1 MSDTMTIS
9 VVLST
14 YNGEKYLNEQL
25 ESIRTQS
32 LFADEVII
40 SDDCSSDGTVQV
52 ARNFI
57 EKYHLNNWKLIAN
70 KKNRGWM
77 INFKESLKLACGDFV
92 FPCDQDDIWHEDKL
106 RSMSKVMEDNP
117 QILLLASN
125 YTTFYEEGG
134 KKLVPNHGEER
145 EDKSLVKID
154 FNEQNFFVL
163 RPGCVYCFRREL
175 LKYYDKYAVDD
186 DPHDAFLWRI
196 SELLDGL
203 YVWNYST
210 IDYRRHSSNA
220 TARIRPTRS
229 SKLETVL
236 YYDRILK
243 MLSDFSENENI
254 KDQENKEKIIQ
265 RLTEWNSL
273 RIRVIKRKDI
283 ISLIYW
289 LKLYR
294 YRDCYFSN
302 KSYLADLVLL
312 K

>member
-1 MSDTMTIS
+1 MKTSIVM
-9 VVLST
+9 ST
-14 YNGEKYLNEQL
+14 YNGEKYIVDQL
-25 ESIRTQS
+25 ESIRKQS
-32 LFADEVII
+32 KMPDEVLIF
-40 SDDCSSDGTVQV
+40 DDCSTDQTVEIVTNYIQD
-52 ARNFI
+52 NG
-57 EKYHLNNWKLIAN
+57 LNNWKIKVNHQN
-70 KKNRGWM
+70 KGWRQ
-77 INFKESLKLACGDFV
+77 NFMDGMWLSSGDIV

-106 RSMSKVMEDNP
+106 QSMSEVMEDNP
-117 QILLLASN
+117 HIFLLASN

-134 KKLVPNHGEER
+134 KKLLQNHGEKLN
-145 EDKSLVKID
+145 DKSLVKID

>member
-1 MSDTMTIS
+1 MKIS

-14 YNGEKYLNEQL
+14 YNGEKYLLEQL
-25 ESIRTQS
+25 ESIRKQTLQ
-32 LFADEVII
+32 ANEVII
-40 SDDCSSDGTVQV
+40 SDDCSSDNTVQLV
-52 ARNFI
+52 QEFI
-57 EKYHLNNWKLIAN
+57 NKYSLKNWKLIAN
-70 KKNRGWM
+70 RVNRGWM
-77 INFKESLKLACGDFV
+77 VNFKETLKLASGDLI

-106 RSMSKVMEDNP
+106 QSMSEVMEDNP
-117 QILLLASN
+117 HIFLLASN

-134 KKLVPNHGEER
+134 KKLLQNHGEKLN
-145 EDKSLVKID
+145 DKSLVKID